1 MAGFGAAKEA
11 KEAKDAKE
19 AVPFTP
25 LKQKKNK
32 TSNNPKEGQS
42 NFVEKAYDASN
53 DPFADLRNELQSLH
67 KKSPKSTL
75 FGLIA
80 GHENT
85 GKTAIVLL
93 YLVEVLLSGY
103 AQTQPFEVIVYLSFS
118 YQK

>member
-11 KEAKDAKE
+11 KEAKE

-67 KKSPKSTL
+67 NKSPKSTL
-75 FGLIA
+75 FALVA

-85 GKTAIVLL
+85 GKTAIVLD
-93 YLVEVLLSGY
+93 
-103 AQTQPFEVIVYLSFS
+103 AMI
-118 YQK
+118 K